1 MAEIILHPL
10 HPDYCKECIFYDSS
24 NAACKSEEYKAHSY
38 EVVCV
43 WHYCKFKRKRK
54 ESEGVQHE

>member
-43 WHYCKFKRKRK
+43 WHYCKFKRKAR
-54 ESEGVQHE
+54 GIQHE